1 MSSLDLRRVRVIGGV
16 RVERTRSNYTG
27 NSVVFDTAGAYEST
41 SPVTGRADYTDVLPS
56 VAIKIQADPN
66 TDFRLGYGQAIAR
79 PVISDLVP
87 FVTRSD
93 QDQQIAVGNPALKPT
108 RANDFDVLGEHYF
121 SSVGVASAG
130 FFYKDLRDPIF
141 PDAESA
147 VTTGPFAGFT
157 QLQTINGPKAH
168 VYGIELAW
176 QQQLTFLP
184 GALAG
189 IGSLANY
196 AHTESRATV
205 PGRTD
210 HPGLPRQAPNLWN
223 LGMTYDRARFSA
235 RMGITHNGASI
246 FEYNFHDLTA
256 DGTVDETLSPGGPTG
271 PNGDVFLFSRTQVD
285 AQIEY
290 RLPNGL
296 ELYANGLNLNNAVFG
311 FYNGSPANTIQREF
325 YGPSTSFGL
334 RLTR

>member
-1 MSSLDLRRVRVIGGV
+1 
-16 RVERTRSNYTG
+16 
-27 NSVVFDTAGAYEST
+27 
-41 SPVTGRADYTDVLPS
+41 
-56 VAIKIQADPN
+56 
-66 TDFRLGYGQAIAR
+66 
-79 PVISDLVP
+79 
-87 FVTRSD
+87 
-93 QDQQIAVGNPALKPT
+93 
-108 RANDFDVLGEHYF
+108 
-121 SSVGVASAG
+121 
-130 FFYKDLRDPIF
+130 
-141 PDAESA
+141 
-147 VTTGPFAGFT
+147 
-157 QLQTINGPKAH
+157 
-168 VYGIELAW
+168 
-176 QQQLTFLP
+176 
-184 GALAG
+184 
-189 IGSLANY
+189 
-196 AHTESRATV
+196 
-205 PGRTD
+205 
-210 HPGLPRQAPNLWN
+210 LPRQAPNLWN